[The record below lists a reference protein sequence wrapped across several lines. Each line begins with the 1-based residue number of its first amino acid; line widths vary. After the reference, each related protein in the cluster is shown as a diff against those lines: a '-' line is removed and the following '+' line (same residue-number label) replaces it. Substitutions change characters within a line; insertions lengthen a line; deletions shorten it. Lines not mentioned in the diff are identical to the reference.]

1 MRWILSAL
9 NAASKSRTSDPGFS
23 AWISWIS
30 SGSQEEDDDGLVELH
45 GGGGAFPPR
54 SWGHG
59 FSSLTC
65 HRRGGPATW
74 GGGHPLDMRAYRRFR
89 THHGCS
95 SLLRSSVSR
104 PFPPSPPH
112 FCLLCSACPR
122 PLRKRPRLQPC
133 HGLEREAFTE
143 TSPASVETRLI
154 ESNLRAA
161 AAVTSICFL
170 KMSSGS

>member
-45 GGGGAFPPR
+45 GGGGGLPSTQLGTRLLLLDVPPAR
-54 SWGHG
+54 GTSHMGWRPSIGHEG
-59 FSSLTC
+59 LSSIQNPPWLLVSAPFLCFTSLSSLSPTF
-65 HRRGGPATW
+65 A
-74 GGGHPLDMRAYRRFR
+74 
-89 THHGCS
+89 S
-95 SLLRSSVSR
+95 SALHV
-104 PFPPSPPH
+104 H
-112 FCLLCSACPR
+112 A